1 MFSGIFSTICSGIER
16 GMPLLI
22 LAVAAVSLLVPAC
35 GLWVD
40 PAAIGPLLAVIM
52 FCMGMHLRVADFREL
67 ALHPRYI
74 LLGCAA
80 QFTIMPGLAYALGK
94 LLGLEPGLFAG
105 LVLVGACPGGT
116 SSNVITF
123 LARGDVA
130 LSVGLTTVNTL
141 LAPILTPLV
150 ASLLLRTTVDVEP
163 WDMMLSIALM
173 VIAPI
178 GLGMLCSR
186 FAARHPRITAATPSL
201 AVLAISGIVAC
212 VVSHQADHLLH
223 SGWLILLAVVLHNL
237 GGFGCGFLLA
247 RLLRLTPAK
256 TKALTVEIGMQNSGL
271 ATALAQQNLPQLALA
286 PVPGAL
292 FSVWHNIAGGLLA
305 PILRKWADTP
315 DTTANPAPAP
325 EK

>member
-1 MFSGIFSTICSGIER
+1 MLGAICHGIER
-16 GMPLLI
+16 YMPLII
-22 LAVAAVSLLVPAC
+22 LVVAAACLFFPVC

-40 PAAIGPLLAVIM
+40 PSAVGPLLAVIM
-52 FCMGMHLRVADFREL
+52 FCMGMHLRLADFKML
-67 ALHPRYI
+67 ALHPRDI

-80 QFTIMPGLAYALGK
+80 QSTIMPALAYVLGK
-94 LLGLEPGLFAG
+94 LLGLEPALFAG

-116 SSNVITF
+116 ASNVITF

-130 LSVGLTTVNTL
+130 LSVGMTTVNTL
-141 LAPILTPLV
+141 LAPVLTPLV
-150 ASLLLRTTVDVEP
+150 AWLLLRTTVDVEP

-178 GLGMLCSR
+178 ALGMLCSR
-186 FAARHPRITAATPSL
+186 YAARHPRVTAATPSL

-223 SGWLILLAVVLHNL
+223 SGGIIMLAVVLHNVC
-237 GGFGCGFLLA
+237 GFGFGFLLA
-247 RLLRLTPAK
+247 WLLRLAPAK
-256 TKALTVEIGMQNSGL
+256 TKALSIEIGMQNSGL
-271 ATALAQQNLPQLALA
+271 ATALAQTNMPQLALA

-305 PILRKWADTP
+305 AIFRRWT
-315 DTTANPAPAP
+315 
-325 EK
+325 EKD

>member
-1 MFSGIFSTICSGIER
+1 MLGAICHGIER
-16 GMPLLI
+16 YMPLII
-22 LAVAAVSLLVPAC
+22 LVVAAACLFFPVC

-40 PAAIGPLLAVIM
+40 PSAVGPLLAVIM
-52 FCMGMHLRVADFREL
+52 FCMGMHLRLADFKML
-67 ALHPRYI
+67 ALHPRDI

-80 QFTIMPGLAYALGK
+80 QFTIMPALAYALGK
-94 LLGLEPGLFAG
+94 LLGLEPALFAG

-116 SSNVITF
+116 ASNVITF

-130 LSVGLTTVNTL
+130 LSVGMTTVNTL
-141 LAPILTPLV
+141 LAPVLTPLV
-150 ASLLLRTTVDVEP
+150 AWLLLRTTVDVEP

-178 GLGMLCSR
+178 ALGMLCSR
-186 FAARHPRITAATPSL
+186 YAVRHPRVTAATPSL

-223 SGWLILLAVVLHNL
+223 SGGIIMLAVVLHNVC
-237 GGFGCGFLLA
+237 GFGFGFLLA
-247 RLLRLTPAK
+247 WLLRLAPAK
-256 TKALTVEIGMQNSGL
+256 TKALSIEIGMQNSGL
-271 ATALAQQNLPQLALA
+271 ATALAQTNMPQLALA

-305 PILRKWADTP
+305 AILRRWTGKD
-315 DTTANPAPAP
+315 
-325 EK
+325 

>member
-1 MFSGIFSTICSGIER
+1 MLGAICHGIER
-16 GMPLLI
+16 YMPLII
-22 LAVAAVSLLVPAC
+22 LVVAAACLFFPVC

-40 PAAIGPLLAVIM
+40 PSAVGPLLAVIM
-52 FCMGMHLRVADFREL
+52 FCMGMHLRLADFKML
-67 ALHPRYI
+67 ALHPRDI

-80 QFTIMPGLAYALGK
+80 QFTIMPALAYALGK
-94 LLGLEPGLFAG
+94 LLGLEPALFAG

-116 SSNVITF
+116 ASNVITF

-130 LSVGLTTVNTL
+130 LSVGMTTVNTL
-141 LAPILTPLV
+141 LAPVLTPLV
-150 ASLLLRTTVDVEP
+150 AWLLLRTTVDVEP

-178 GLGMLCSR
+178 ALGMLCSR
-186 FAARHPRITAATPSL
+186 YAARHPRVTAATPSL

-223 SGWLILLAVVLHNL
+223 SGGIIMLAVVLHNVC
-237 GGFGCGFLLA
+237 GFGFGFLLA
-247 RLLRLTPAK
+247 WLLRLAPAK
-256 TKALTVEIGMQNSGL
+256 TKALSIEIGMQNSGL
-271 ATALAQQNLPQLALA
+271 ATALAQTNMPQLALA

-305 PILRKWADTP
+305 GILRRWTGKD
-315 DTTANPAPAP
+315 
-325 EK
+325 